1 MGTVIRLLQAIRN
14 LTKTGSIKSIEQAYK
29 LAQRELG
36 ERFNQVKKQID
47 DAFNQGKKEQTLD
60 KRTKDIKKIDESVVA
75 EGIETLADTKSGKSI
90 MDKIQESKTKIED
103 ASSKITNAQKEIDEM
118 YRPKTDEE
126 IAEKFNKESDLMKRL
141 EEKVKN
147 IAKVEN
153 VSTGLTR
160 TIAREILGKKG
171 IELPKGTDA
180 IELFKQK
187 FGQDILIDINDL
199 AEELIE
205 MDRRGITP
213 KPLTN
218 LIEDAG
224 LFDIKMPKEP
234 PQGYTPDELADIQ
247 KEIDQEDILLKFDPT
262 GRKSNSMG
270 GINRINFAD
279 GPKDPKKKALID
291 TIKKIPKV
299 GKVVGGVVEIINFV
313 KTLDPIEAMKEVNR
327 VLARKGPYKNIT
339 DKESQKIFDDTQ
351 DHIFERE
358 PKPTEFDIDIDEI
371 ESTRKLAP
379 KMTERLEIKAK
390 YPGIDDDL
398 VDKILIDDNPQRK
411 AELLA
416 TLDEAF
422 RMMEKGKSTDEIIDT
437 FKNQNRTKQA
447 MGTGPEGLSEIADL
461 YKKINEKNKLKN
473 EEKKSDQ
480 QVRYRKLIQSNQFPE
495 LNKFFKSKLKESNL
509 NLEPRVNVSIGGPID
524 ENKRRQQSYIDFL
537 GRRGTGIGGT
547 GTTTSGTY
555 GSFSNSTPATG
566 GSQPG
571 TGGGGGTTNT
581 GTGNT
586 GMGNVGTVSTGT
598 GGTSGGAT
606 GGGSTGS
613 SGGGTS
619 GGTGGTGNP
628 FYGKGSGGGS
638 KVFFQPSGGSSSGG
652 GKTSAGFS
660 FSKKED
666 YDKEIFADTDPANY
680 YKESVKNRLTNSNP
694 FITNFGGMS
703 PNQLLTNSQQAK
715 ARADGTFDDMWK
727 FYEENKSLI
736 SEAERKNKSLRN
748 LTADEYTKQ
757 FEDQSKNYG
766 QTADD
771 MAMYDQFGDIQ
782 NLNPE
787 FYNEDGSLKMVLG
800 EDGEYITARKAAGL
814 EEGVRDKKD
823 FLGAIEYL
831 GYDDEELR
839 NLRNPFLSQ
848 EEKEA
853 NYEKKL
859 DELEKESIGDGS
871 IIDEIDKQMRGDAKL
886 EFYKERGLV
895 PQDATSV
902 EQYAGVTYSPRNQN
916 LNIEFN
922 EYMEEKFGD
931 SKENAREEYRQ
942 RLAERSGLEKPGE
955 DSRTDFYDKVSSEYA
970 GGGADQSV
978 LNLEKLAGSKEIKN
992 LQKELGFENISER
1005 TSKEQKKSFLRSI
1018 SDFASKH
1025 RIPLT
1030 IVASLVGGPAGAQL
1044 ANKVLGANEMVQT
1057 GLEVADDVKEGDFK
1071 GAAETVAGTI
1081 VGKNTIDNVKEV
1093 NRVLKEKDLKG
1104 AVGVGTDIA
1113 LGKGAGNVVR
1123 KVLGG
1128 PTENNQ
1134 TTQTVQEQE
1143 DQKVAKKEP
1152 DIWNQELEFY
1162 RGGGRVNK
1170 ALGGPIDLAARK
1182 KQSYADYLAR
1192 QPGAQPQAPT
1202 AQPAQPQPPAVN
1214 PQQPAVNPQPPAT
1227 QPSGMASGAANTM
1240 GSSMGGL
1247 TGPGVTQ
1254 PVVNPQAPSNR
1265 TFDLNKIMNFDNYQY
1280 DAFRAN
1286 LSEAE
1291 KAQLDSQFESLGPQ
1305 PAAFGD
1311 GEDNYDQLFG
1321 ITAKERAPGKKYD
1334 IEYYESDD
1342 ISDDDYDAFFDN
1354 LKPSEQRE
1362 YDRQRLRFQGYDYD
1376 PDSGMGGDDLFD
1388 KFSLSRFGV
1397 DEADFYDNMTN
1408 EEQYDLYDIEQYIDN
1423 QMNYGGLY
1431 NAAEALEKRG
1441 IDPKQFIGSDGM
1453 YDRIALTKTYVDS
1466 ELKDLKEKGFIEDK
1480 QFYDGQ
1486 SFYDKQQLLKKGQ
1499 DAYYDSLRSQSYNSY
1514 TNTNPGNLAP
1524 VKTVGVQMKDIINQQ
1539 GGMGTGRGNSINQ
1552 NTSGYMKG
1560 GRVGFSSGSERK
1572 RIDKNMQTDYSNPFN
1587 NLAKINAS
1595 KEKAFTNALFKRNK
1609 KLVADEKKRKRKNLT
1624 ILNEDARAK
1633 ALQRL
1638 NLLKRLYAS
1647 GKR

>member
-1 MGTVIRLLQAIRN
+1 MSILKLLAAIVN
-14 LTKTGSIKSIEQAYK
+14 LTRAGGLKNINQVYGIAK
-29 LAQRELG
+29 RELG
-36 ERFNQVKKQID
+36 DKFNAAKKQID
-47 DAFNQGKKEQTLD
+47 MAFKEGQKQKKLD
-60 KRTKDIKKIDESVVA
+60 DRTKDIKKIDESVVA

-90 MDKIQESKTKIED
+90 MDQIQKSKTKIED

-141 EEKVKN
+141 EDKVKN

-153 VSTGLTR
+153 ISTGLTR
-160 TIAREILGKKG
+160 TITREILGKKG

-270 GINRINFAD
+270 GINRIGFAD
-279 GPKDPKKKALID
+279 GPKDPKKKTLID

-299 GKVVGGVVEIINFV
+299 GKIVGGAVEIINYV
-313 KTLDPIEAMKEVNR
+313 KTLDPIAAMKEVNN
-327 VLARKGPYKNIT
+327 VIARKGPYKNVS
-339 DKESQKIFDDTQ
+339 DKDSQKIFDDTQ
-351 DHIFERE
+351 DHIFGRE
-358 PKPTEFDIDIDEI
+358 PKPTEFDIIDDIDEV
-371 ESTRKLAP
+371 ESTRALAP
-379 KMTERLEIKAK
+379 KMVERLEIKTK
-390 YPGIDDDL
+390 YPGIDDEL

-422 RMMEKGKSTDEIIDT
+422 RMMEKGKGTDEIIDT

-447 MGTGPEGLSEIADL
+447 SGTGPEGLSEIVSL

-509 NLEPRVNVSIGGPID
+509 NLEPRVNVSIGGPLRID
-524 ENKRRQQSYIDFL
+524 ENKRRQQSYVDFL

-547 GTTTSGTY
+547 GTTTGGTY

-571 TGGGGGTTNT
+571 TGSPGTGGTPPAT
-581 GTGNT
+581 GG
-586 GMGNVGTVSTGT
+586 GT
-598 GGTSGGAT
+598 GGTSGGSGVIPGYSNFQPNTGAT
-606 GGGSTGS
+606 GGGNT
-613 SGGGTS
+613 
-619 GGTGGTGNP
+619 GTGNP

-638 KVFFQPSGGSSSGG
+638 KVFFQPSGGSGGSSSGG

-660 FSKKED
+660 FMTKED
-666 YDKEIFADTDPANY
+666 ADKEIFADTDPAEY
-680 YKESVKNRLTNSNP
+680 YKTALENSLTNSNP
-694 FITNFGGMS
+694 FNVGRAAYS
-703 PNQLLTNSQQAK
+703 PNQFLTREQQAK

-727 FYEENKSLI
+727 FYEDNKSLI
-736 SEAERKNKSLRN
+736 SATERKNKSLRG
-748 LTADEYTKQ
+748 LSADEYIQQ
-757 FEDQSKNYG
+757 FEEQSKNYG

-771 MAMYDQFGDIQ
+771 MAMYDMYGDIQ

-800 EDGEYITARKAAGL
+800 EDGEYITAREAAGL
-814 EEGVRDKKD
+814 EKGVRDKKD
-823 FLGAIEYL
+823 FLGAIEFL
-831 GYDDEELR
+831 GYDDEELE

-853 NYEKKL
+853 GYEKKL

-871 IIDEIDKQMRGDAKL
+871 IIDEIDKQMRAEAEL

-902 EQYAGVTYSPRNQN
+902 APYAGVTYSPRDQN
-916 LNIEFN
+916 LNIERN
-922 EYMEEKFGD
+922 QYMKEKFGD
-931 SKENAREEYRQ
+931 SKENAQEEYRQ
-942 RLAERSGLEKPGE
+942 RLAEKAGLEKPGE
-955 DSRTDFYDKVSSEYA
+955 DNRTDFYKKVSNDYYGA
-970 GGGADQSV
+970 GADQSV
-978 LNLEKLAGSKEIKN
+978 LDLEKLAQSNEVKN
-992 LQKELGFENISER
+992 LRREVGFENITER

-1018 SDFASKH
+1018 SDFASKYKV
-1025 RIPLT
+1025 PLT

-1044 ANKVLGANEMVQT
+1044 AKQVLGANDMARMGV
-1057 GLEVADDVKEGDFK
+1057 DVVGDVREGDLK
-1071 GAAETVAGTI
+1071 GAAETVAGAVI
-1081 VGKNTIDNVKEV
+1081 GKNSVDNIKEGS
-1093 NRVLKEKDLKG
+1093 RVLKEKDIKG
-1104 AVGVGTDIA
+1104 GVALGTDIA
-1113 LGKGAGNVVR
+1113 LGKGAGDVVR
-1123 KVLGG
+1123 KVLG
-1128 PTENNQ
+1128 TEGNQ
-1134 TTQTVQEQE
+1134 TNEQTAQTNEQTVPKQEN
-1143 DQKVAKKEP
+1143 QKVAKREP
-1152 DIWNQELEFY
+1152 EPEYDGNIGSIFSD
-1162 RGGGRVNK
+1162 GGRVKK

-1182 KQSYADYLAR
+1182 KQSQLDFLAR
-1192 QPGAQPQAPT
+1192 QPGAK
-1202 AQPAQPQPPAVN
+1202 PPANQSPSTFN
-1214 PQQPAVNPQPPAT
+1214 PQSPAT
-1227 QPSGMASGAANTM
+1227 QPSGMTSGAATT
-1240 GSSMGGL
+1240 MGGL

-1254 PVVNPQAPSNR
+1254 PAVNPQAPSNN
-1265 TFDLNKIMNFDNYQY
+1265 TFDMNKIMNFDNYQM
-1280 DAFRAN
+1280 DTFRAN
-1286 LSEAE
+1286 LSQAE
-1291 KAQLDSQFESLGPQ
+1291 KAQLDNQLNSQGPM
-1305 PAAFGD
+1305 AFGH
-1311 GEDNYDQLFG
+1311 GESNYDQMFG
-1321 ITAKERAPGKKYD
+1321 ITANERAPGKKYD
-1334 IEYYESDD
+1334 VEYYESDD
-1342 ISDDDYDAFFDN
+1342 ISDDDYYAFFDN

-1362 YDRQRLRFQGYDYD
+1362 YDRQRLRFEGYDYD
-1376 PDSGMGGDDLFD
+1376 PDSGMSGDDLFD

-1397 DEADFYDNMTN
+1397 DESDFYDNMTN
-1408 EEQYDLYDIEQYIDN
+1408 EERYDLYDIEQYIDN

-1431 NAAEALEKRG
+1431 NAAETLEKRG

-1453 YDRIALTKTYVDS
+1453 YDRIALTKNYVDS
-1466 ELKDLKEKGFIEDK
+1466 ELKDLKEKGFITEEDAQNYGEQTFDEK
-1480 QFYDGQ
+1480 QR
-1486 SFYDKQQLLKKGQ
+1486 LLKKGQ

-1524 VKTVGVQMKDIINQQ
+1524 VKTAKVQMQDIINQQ
-1539 GGMGTGRGNSINQ
+1539 GGMGTGTGNSIKMRA
-1552 NTSGYMKG
+1552 SGYMKG

-1572 RIDKNMQTDYSNPFN
+1572 RIDRNMQTDYSNPFN
-1587 NLAKINAS
+1587 NLAKVNLS
-1595 KEKAFTNALFKRNK
+1595 REKAFTNALFKRNK
-1609 KLVADEKKRKRKNLT
+1609 KLVADEKKRKKNLT

>member
-1 MGTVIRLLQAIRN
+1 MSILKLLAAIVN
-14 LTKTGSIKSIEQAYK
+14 LTRAGGLKNINQVYGIAK
-29 LAQRELG
+29 RELG
-36 ERFNQVKKQID
+36 DKFNAAKKQID
-47 DAFNQGKKEQTLD
+47 MAFKEGQKQKKLD
-60 KRTKDIKKIDESVVA
+60 DRTKDIKKIDESVVA

-90 MDKIQESKTKIED
+90 MDQIQKSKTKIED

-141 EEKVKN
+141 EDKVKN

-153 VSTGLTR
+153 ISTGLTR
-160 TIAREILGKKG
+160 TITREILGKKG

-270 GINRINFAD
+270 GINRIGFAD
-279 GPKDPKKKALID
+279 GPKDPKKKTLID

-299 GKVVGGVVEIINFV
+299 GKIVGGAVEIINYV
-313 KTLDPIEAMKEVNR
+313 KTLDPIAAMKEVNN
-327 VLARKGPYKNIT
+327 VIARKGPYKNVS
-339 DKESQKIFDDTQ
+339 DKDSQKIFDDTQ
-351 DHIFERE
+351 DHIFGRE
-358 PKPTEFDIDIDEI
+358 PKPTEFDIIDDIDEV
-371 ESTRKLAP
+371 ESTRALAP
-379 KMTERLEIKAK
+379 KMVERLEIKTK
-390 YPGIDDDL
+390 YPGIDDEL

-422 RMMEKGKSTDEIIDT
+422 RMMEKGKGTDEIIDT

-447 MGTGPEGLSEIADL
+447 SGTGPEGLSEIVSL

-509 NLEPRVNVSIGGPID
+509 NLEPRVNVSIGGPLRID
-524 ENKRRQQSYIDFL
+524 ENKRRQQSYVDFL

-547 GTTTSGTY
+547 GTTTGGTY

-571 TGGGGGTTNT
+571 TGSPGTGGTGITPPAT
-581 GTGNT
+581 GG
-586 GMGNVGTVSTGT
+586 GT
-598 GGTSGGAT
+598 GGTSGGSGVIPGNNNFQPNTGVT
-606 GGGSTGS
+606 GGNT
-613 SGGGTS
+613 
-619 GGTGGTGNP
+619 GTGNP

-680 YKESVKNRLTNSNP
+680 YKESIRSRLTNSNP
-694 FITNFGGMS
+694 FSTSFGAMS
-703 PNQLLTNSQQAK
+703 PNAFLTNSQQAK

-748 LTADEYTKQ
+748 LTADEYIKQ

-771 MAMYDQFGDIQ
+771 MAMYDQYGDIQ

-800 EDGEYITARKAAGL
+800 EDGKYITARKAAGL

-831 GYDDEELR
+831 GYDDEELE
-839 NLRNPFLSQ
+839 NLKNPFLSQ

-859 DELEKESIGDGS
+859 DELEKEGTGNYRFIKGSRGEDRYSMTPEEYKLLSEEYKAANEGGALSLAIGKTVAQGFEDF
-871 IIDEIDKQMRGDAKL
+871 KK
-886 EFYKERGLV
+886 
-895 PQDATSV
+895 
-902 EQYAGVTYSPRNQN
+902 
-916 LNIEFN
+916 
-922 EYMEEKFGD
+922 EKFGTSNTTFTSD
-931 SKENAREEYRQ
+931 EHIQNMRERYRQ
-942 RLAERSGLEKPGE
+942 KLAESSGLEKPGE

-978 LNLEKLAGSKEIKN
+978 LNLEKLAQSNEIKN
-992 LQKELGFENISER
+992 LQKEIGFENLSER
-1005 TSKEQKKSFLRSI
+1005 TSKEQKKSFIRSI
-1018 SDFASKH
+1018 SDFASKYKV
-1025 RIPLT
+1025 PLT
-1030 IVASLVGGPAGAQL
+1030 VVAGLVGGPGGAQL
-1044 ANKVLGANEMVQT
+1044 AKQVLGANDMARMGV
-1057 GLEVADDVKEGDFK
+1057 DVVGDVRKGDLK
-1071 GAAETVAGTI
+1071 GAAETVAGAVI
-1081 VGKNTIDNVKEV
+1081 GKNTVDNVKEGT
-1093 NRVLKEKDLKG
+1093 RVVKEKDIKG
-1104 AVGVGTDIA
+1104 GVALGTDIA

-1123 KVLGG
+1123 KVLGAEG
-1128 PTENNQ
+1128 NQ
-1134 TTQTVQEQE
+1134 TNEQTAQTNEQTVPKQEN
-1143 DQKVAKKEP
+1143 QKVAKREP
-1152 DIWNQELEFY
+1152 EPEYDGNIGSIFSD
-1162 RGGGRVNK
+1162 GGRVNK

-1182 KQSYADYLAR
+1182 KQSQLDFLAR
-1192 QPGAQPQAPT
+1192 QPDAQLPQAQP
-1202 AQPAQPQPPAVN
+1202 PAVNPQPPAVN
-1214 PQQPAVNPQPPAT
+1214 PQPPAVNPQPPAAP
-1227 QPSGMASGAANTM
+1227 QPFDMSKYQGGTFSGGIEDSRNIALDQLAGMGVDTSKYAKMTATDTSGPKFQGLSMNEIFAMDEQTARDTLGFDPSDPDASPEFEEFLRVNDPGPMAI
-1240 GSSMGGL
+1240 
-1247 TGPGVTQ
+1247 GPGGPPGMQTEFLNQ
-1254 PVVNPQAPSNR
+1254 DELSQILNR
-1265 TFDLNKIMNFDNYQY
+1265 AIPNYMQ
-1280 DAFRAN
+1280 
-1286 LSEAE
+1286 
-1291 KAQLDSQFESLGPQ
+1291 KAQEI
-1305 PAAFGD
+1305 
-1311 GEDNYDQLFG
+1311 GEDYTLDEML
-1321 ITAKERAPGKKYD
+1321 AM
-1334 IEYYESDD
+1334 SDD
-1342 ISDDDYDAFFDN
+1342 ELAMIEDRYD
-1354 LKPSEQRE
+1354 KKM
-1362 YDRQRLRFQGYDYD
+1362 GYGTYAKRPGNTQTGYD
-1376 PDSGMGGDDLFD
+1376 PDAMQQYNDMQNFMGEVERQS
-1388 KFSLSRFGV
+1388 K
-1397 DEADFYDNMTN
+1397 
-1408 EEQYDLYDIEQYIDN
+1408 
-1423 QMNYGGLY
+1423 
-1431 NAAEALEKRG
+1431 AAQGA
-1441 IDPKQFIGSDGM
+1441 
-1453 YDRIALTKTYVDS
+1453 
-1466 ELKDLKEKGFIEDK
+1466 
-1480 QFYDGQ
+1480 
-1486 SFYDKQQLLKKGQ
+1486 
-1499 DAYYDSLRSQSYNSY
+1499 
-1514 TNTNPGNLAP
+1514 PGNTLNYS
-1524 VKTVGVQMKDIINQQ
+1524 T
-1539 GGMGTGRGNSINQ
+1539 
-1552 NTSGYMKG
+1552 G

-1572 RIDKNMQTDYSNPFN
+1572 RIDRNMQTDYSNPFN
-1587 NLAKINAS
+1587 NLAKVNLS
-1595 KEKAFTNALFKRNK
+1595 REKAFTNALFKRNK
-1609 KLVADEKKRKRKNLT
+1609 KLVADEKKRKKNLT